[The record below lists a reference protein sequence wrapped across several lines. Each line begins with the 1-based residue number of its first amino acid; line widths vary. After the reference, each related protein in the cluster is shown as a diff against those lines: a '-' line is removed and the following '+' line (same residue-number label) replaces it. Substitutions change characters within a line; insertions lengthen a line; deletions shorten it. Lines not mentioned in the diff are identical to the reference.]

1 MRTLTATRFRA
12 NLYRTLRSIAGGGRI
27 RITSKWGAVELVR
40 EPKALPASRKARTA
54 ALAPKIPGRIIG
66 SLDSADR
73 LLRKHIRMP
82 K

>member
-12 NLYRTLRSIAGGGRI
+12 NLYRTLQSISEGGRI
-27 RITSKWGAVELVR
+27 RITSKWGAVQLVR
-40 EPKALPASRKARTA
+40 EPKSGPSSRKTKINAH
-54 ALAPKIPGRIIG
+54 LPKIPGRIIG